1 MRYLRKSNE
10 GMSVIEAIGIPLNVA
25 TPLALLLSLVALNIA
40 AYTRGWIMPRSTVV
54 TITALHEDKVDMIWK
69 LYETEKVRGD
79 VLEGLVGQLK
89 VVGETQIKILEALPA
104 MKAST
109 T

>member
-1 MRYLRKSNE
+1 M
-10 GMSVIEAIGIPLNVA
+10 IESLGIPLDVA

-40 AYTRGWIMPRSTVV
+40 AYTRGWILPRATVK
-54 TITALHEDKVDMIWK
+54 TITDLHEDKVDMIWK

-79 VLEGLVGQLK
+79 VLEGMIGQLK

-104 MKAST
+104 MRKT
-109 T
+109 